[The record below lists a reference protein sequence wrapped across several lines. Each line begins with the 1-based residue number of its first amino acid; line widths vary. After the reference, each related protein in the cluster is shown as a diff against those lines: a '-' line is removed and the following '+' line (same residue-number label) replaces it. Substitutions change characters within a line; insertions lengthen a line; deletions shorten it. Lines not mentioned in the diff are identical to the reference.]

1 MKKYKLRKYAITYC
15 CKSLG
20 ITLTDFVLAETKAEA
35 YLFLQ
40 GICTP
45 RVTREYKTRGL
56 IDPNDRFTLRND
68 RWELVSLKWVRP
80 VRPFDLSINKE

>member
-1 MKKYKLRKYAITYC
+1 MKKYKLRKYAITFR

-45 RVTREYKTRGL
+45 RLTREYIARGF
-56 IDPNDRFTLRND
+56 INPNDRFTLRND

-80 VRPFDLSINKE
+80 IVPLPDPMNKQ

>member
-1 MKKYKLRKYAITYC
+1 MKKYKLRKYAITFR

-20 ITLTDFVLAETKAEA
+20 ITLTDFVLAETKAQA

-45 RVTREYKTRGL
+45 HITQEYKTRGF
-56 IDPNDRFTLRND
+56 INPNDAFPTITN

-80 VRPFDLSINKE
+80 IIPLPDSMNKQ